1 MSAVFPIAREAAAGA
16 VLLLAGGALLA
27 LTWSYPS
34 GDLAEIGP
42 GLILQLASGLLLL
55 LGGLMLGRGIAGRSD
70 EVPHVPVLHRWRPF
84 IIPAA
89 MGVFAALLPW
99 LGLALTAAISSYAA
113 SLASRELSQRERLA
127 CALLLA
133 AFVTALFG
141 YGLRLP
147 VAIWPRLGA

>member
-1 MSAVFPIAREAAAGA
+1 MTREATAGA
-16 VLLLAGGALLA
+16 VILLAGGVLLA

-34 GDLAEIGP
+34 GDLSEIGP

-70 EVPHVPVLHRWRPF
+70 EMARVPAQHRWRPF
-84 IIPAA
+84 VIPAA
-89 MGVFAALLPW
+89 MGMFAALLPW
-99 LGLALTAAISSYAA
+99 LGLALTAAVSSYAA

-147 VAIWPRLGA
+147 VPVWPRLAA